1 MTSLGQHPGQDS
13 EHVAALYLSSLDHT
27 SLYSDTELREAIAET
42 LTALDDPADLAPV
55 YEECLWGPGA
65 VGDDVRRARRR
76 WARQMADDLARP
88 AVGSAA
94 LEPSPDPDRSVR

>member
-1 MTSLGQHPGQDS
+1 MTSHGRHPDQDS
-13 EHVAALYLSSLDHT
+13 AHVAALYLSSLDHT
-27 SLYSDTELREAIAET
+27 SLYSDLELHQAISDT

-76 WARQMADDLARP
+76 WAQQMADDLTRP
-88 AVGSAA
+88 ATPG
-94 LEPSPDPDRSVR
+94 